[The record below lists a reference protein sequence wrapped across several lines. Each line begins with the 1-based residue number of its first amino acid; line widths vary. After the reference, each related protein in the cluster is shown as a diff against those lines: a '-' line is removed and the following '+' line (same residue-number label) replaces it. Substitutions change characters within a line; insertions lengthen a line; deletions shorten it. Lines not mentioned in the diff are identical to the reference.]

1 MLLFALLGLELWNF
15 CGSRGLERGLLE
27 AEMEAKMEASKP
39 ELYYSTKQAF
49 LEHGKG
55 VICEIFTK
63 NKIKYS
69 VIIIH
74 LLYCKIKECVV
85 IYIHT
90 FQKEKK
96 Q

>member
-1 MLLFALLGLELWNF
+1 MELSAF
-15 CGSRGLERGLLE
+15 PK
-27 AEMEAKMEASKP
+27 AKMEVSKS
-39 ELYYSTKQAF
+39 ELYYTTKQSF
-49 LEHGKG
+49 REHGKG
-55 VICEIFTK
+55 VICGIFTK